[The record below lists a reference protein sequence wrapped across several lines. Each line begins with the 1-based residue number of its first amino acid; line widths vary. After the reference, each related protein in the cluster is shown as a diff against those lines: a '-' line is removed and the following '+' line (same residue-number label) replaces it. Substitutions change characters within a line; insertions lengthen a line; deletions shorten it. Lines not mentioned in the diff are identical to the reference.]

1 MATSPPS
8 TQVSASELS
17 RHNKKNDCWLAVHH
31 KVWDLT
37 DFVDE
42 HPGGADILLQH
53 AGTNATTVYDEV
65 HAPGILEAN
74 LSVDKFK
81 GMLEEASSDVPSPGT
96 VQEAQQERDNKAAA
110 ALPTETHIEEAPS
123 AETTHPPLFS
133 LISAA
138 DFEKVASRALSP
150 KTWAFYSSAATD
162 LITHTQ
168 NKALLRG
175 IMIQPRVLRDVKHV
189 NMKRSILDLGSSAP
203 FFISP
208 AAMARLAH
216 PDGEL
221 ALATAAA
228 SEGIIHV
235 NASYPLGS
243 IIEFGDPAQPFFFQ
257 LYVNADRRK
266 TAELLGQMAGAGIKA
281 IFVTVDAPV
290 PGKREADERVAA
302 ATTVRSAISGAAS
315 TNVDKKG
322 GALGRLMAQ
331 YIDMSVVWDD
341 IAWIRRASGLPVVL
355 KGVQSV
361 ADARMAAEYGADG
374 IMLSNHGGRSLD
386 TSQPAVLNLLELRMR
401 CPEIFTK
408 LEVYVD
414 GGFERG
420 TDILKAIALG
430 ATAVGIGRPYLY
442 SLVYGQEGAEHLT
455 QILKDE
461 IEVSMRL
468 CGITDLSQAGP
479 DMLNTADVDY
489 LIRASNKFPD
499 IPERRE
505 LAKL

>member
-1 MATSPPS
+1 MPSSPQS
-8 TQVSASELS
+8 VHVSVSELGC
-17 RHNKKNDCWLAVHH
+17 HNKKGDCWLAVHR

-42 HPGGADILLQH
+42 HPGGADILLQC
-53 AGTNATTVYDEV
+53 AGTNATSVYDEV

-74 LSVDKFK
+74 LSIDKFK
-81 GMLEEASSDVPSPGT
+81 GVLEEASSDVPPTAT
-96 VQEAQQERDNKAAA
+96 VQEVQQKQDRKDGTPASSSSSS
-110 ALPTETHIEEAPS
+110 PD
-123 AETTHPPLFS
+123 TTHPPLFS

-138 DFEKVASRALSP
+138 DFEKVASTALSP

-168 NKALLRG
+168 NKALLRR
-175 IMIQPRVLRDVKHV
+175 IMLQPRILRDVKHV
-189 NMKRSILDLGSSAP
+189 DMKRSILGLSSSAP

-221 ALATAAA
+221 ALARAAA
-228 SEGIIHV
+228 SEGIIQCISS

-243 IIEFGDPAQPFFFQ
+243 IVESGDPAQPFFFQ
-257 LYVNADRRK
+257 LYVNADRAK
-266 TAELLGQMAGAGIKA
+266 TAELLGQVAAAGVKA
-281 IFVTVDAPV
+281 ILVTVDAPV

-302 ATTVRSAISGAAS
+302 AKTVRSAISGAAS
-315 TNVDKKG
+315 TNDKKG
-322 GALGRLMAQ
+322 GGLGRLMAQ
-331 YIDMSVVWDD
+331 YIDKSLVWDD
-341 IAWIRRASGLPVVL
+341 IAWIQRTSGLPVVL
-355 KGVQSV
+355 KGVQTV
-361 ADARMAAEYGADG
+361 ADARMAVEYGADG

-386 TSQPAVLNLLELRMR
+386 TSQPAILNLLELRMR

-461 IEVSMRL
+461 IDVSMRL

-479 DMLNTADVDY
+479 DMLNTSDVDY
-489 LIRASNKFPD
+489 LIRTPNKFPA
-499 IPERRE
+499 IPGQRER
-505 LAKL
+505 AKL